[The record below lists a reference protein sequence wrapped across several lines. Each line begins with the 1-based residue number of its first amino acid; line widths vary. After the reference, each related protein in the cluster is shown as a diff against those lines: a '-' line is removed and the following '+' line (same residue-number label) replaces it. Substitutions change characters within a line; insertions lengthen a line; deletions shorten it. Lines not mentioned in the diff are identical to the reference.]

1 MSLRRGGRVAEDA
14 RLESG
19 YTERYRGFESLPHRH
34 TKTAPSGRFF
44 YGAEVRVRSLVGF
57 DRSSGTI
64 GTAAGAPQ
72 GQGTWMC
79 PGISLPHRHT
89 KTAPSG
95 RFFYGAEVRVRS
107 LVGFDRSSGTIGTAA
122 GAPQGQGTWMCPGI
136 SLPHRHTKTAP
147 SGRFFYGA
155 EVRVRSLVGF
165 DRSSGTIGTAAGAP
179 QGLGTWMCTGISLP
193 HRHTK
198 TAPSGRFFDGA
209 EVRVRSLVGFGRS
222 SGAIGSAAGAPQG
235 QGTWMCPG
243 ISLPHRHTK
252 TAPSGRFFLWRRG

>member
-1 MSLRRGGRVAEDA
+1 MSLRRGGRVAEGA

-107 LVGFDRSSGTIGTAA
+107 LVGFGRSSGTIGPSFQALTALHDSA
-122 GAPQGQGTWMCPGI
+122 LPNAQSVFKLACFSGPGGELNNF
-136 SLPHRHTKTAP
+136 SNQPLD
-147 SGRFFYGA
+147 
-155 EVRVRSLVGF
+155 
-165 DRSSGTIGTAAGAP
+165 DR
-179 QGLGTWMCTGISLP
+179 
-193 HRHTK
+193 
-198 TAPSGRFFDGA
+198 
-209 EVRVRSLVGFGRS
+209 E
-222 SGAIGSAAGAPQG
+222 
-235 QGTWMCPG
+235 
-243 ISLPHRHTK
+243 
-252 TAPSGRFFLWRRG
+252 